1 MKTGYMRHL
10 TESKVTPKLVDDE
23 DEPKRFRYP
32 EPVFCEACG
41 KRVKQSKDYCEG
53 CEALVSIADWSE
65 AAQDVLG
72 ELYKKR
78 GLTDLDDR
86 VML

>member
-10 TESKVTPKLVDDE
+10 VESKVTPRLVDDE

-32 EPVFCEACG
+32 EPVLCGVCG
-41 KRVKQSKDYCEG
+41 KRVKQTKEFCGDCEP
-53 CEALVSIADWSE
+53 LVSIAEWSS
-65 AAQDVLG
+65 AAQGVLD
-72 ELYKKR
+72 ELYKRR